1 MKTNQ
6 TLPLG
11 MMRGRV
17 STTVKSKSEFLRAV
31 IVVLLLSMTNVVLV
45 ASTSDYYLTVKVVS
59 EPTGAA
65 TVYVTKT
72 AGSAS
77 GDTELAQGAN
87 ASSGS
92 SYDWYLY
99 AKNKDAKKYK
109 FLGWSDADSEPAD
122 WSSVTTKTESGQRVN
137 IAAPKGTAAAN
148 IKTYKAYYAPIF
160 YFKANVSV
168 ADGCGAM
175 GTVWADFSNTG
186 AASYG
191 SQVLPTTN
199 IAGSKSSS
207 TSVNASLYLKAVK
220 NEGYDFLGWYVDGN
234 ATAISTNLEY
244 TLTYSSSAKDAAT
257 AASNPKSVVAK
268 FKPAGEKLATSIG
281 LVCNGMAYDGTEEIN
296 IDIDNT
302 FSIDM
307 ENAPSPTG
315 FTINQ
320 ISLVDVGETEP
331 VLTYNS
337 STNTLY
343 ANRAGKATFHILQE
357 PTNEVKGKDVT
368 FTINVKKRTPQ
379 WSYVLGDLS
388 EGRNYSNPVSITDGL
403 ADWTLTSL
411 KESIL
416 TSCSSSNASF
426 STGYLKNH
434 TTETIK
440 WIFSQ
445 SESYKYKAVN
455 ETISVVVEK
464 KNTHVPV
471 TLASSN
477 AEALFVSASNG
488 IVSGATYKLQPPKS
502 SFIGMLDSYG
512 TATTI
517 IAFEGVPD
525 KLSCTLTGGTTND
538 TSWKIEQSAN
548 GNNGWTSV
556 KDETSAP
563 PATWTLT
570 DLQLLPTTRYLR
582 FTYGGSATAGVIKNL
597 KITELHLSS
606 SPNVVICPI
615 GDATPQVINISC
627 ANVTAISHSFP
638 GTDGEKFNVV
648 LNNLNAAG
656 YDTYVQGTAE
666 ITTTATEYKKTQLTF
681 TITQVGG
688 ATENVVVD
696 VYAVKRPMELPLD
709 IATRPDDYYCFYHNN
724 TLTTFVKA
732 NQKIEFDGVSSA
744 TTSRSIEFYFNGPA
758 GDVSFTP
765 SVTRDKGAYW
775 NIYEK
780 ANAGDTY
787 TLAHKSYLVSGTISV
802 PLQPT
807 SNYVKIELAG
817 FEGVGTITNLKITK
831 GAYIRSNHNLI
842 SFALGGETT
851 KTCTLTTT
859 NVTNLSARMETSTNY
874 SVSLSGSTL
883 TVSRIGNTASALYD
897 MVVITGKSAVDGKT
911 ITKYIPVNT
920 VPSTITAV
928 NAASTGIK
936 TGTRNN
942 SASEWASTSYTIK
955 DVNVSGAFADGKAF
969 CDKIFIF
976 DKSYNETNPKESNI
990 AVSLNNISMTSCH
1003 VYTKSGDNYVYSKTI
1018 ENACA
1023 ATKDSEFNQTT
1034 SGTLKLY
1041 YTGFCPMLSTGYTV
1055 NDESAIY
1062 IEGNGGTSV
1071 DVYLDNCFITPRK
1084 KTVEGYGVEAIWNTE
1099 AYPEGSAA
1107 ALCFKNKNKST
1118 GNAFTGN
1125 VHIRNKNMLYGAF
1138 GLTYHVDIAG
1148 NEARCTH
1155 QSAPIMVLIDS
1166 DDSKAVLNI
1175 DDIWPV
1181 SDTDTERTNGELMLK
1196 KTADNSPSIDLGNAN
1211 TTLNFNGG
1219 RITLQNAYP
1228 GSNNYTTT
1236 LAISH
1241 RSYTKSILTLRGMGN
1256 DQVGGTVNFNDGTF
1270 SILAPSNFGS
1280 NATYDTYYRN
1290 ADGIIDGTALR
1301 CPQNTTI
1308 NGGTFNSNVVTCSD
1322 VQSQGGSPKNNKGDD
1337 VCMLDLRASGGVDD
1351 KGFAVFDFPYGQ
1363 VSKEDGKTTL
1373 AQYYANKSTDYGHAS
1388 LSPHEGYVHLFLPC
1402 DYTNRSAEMD
1412 YSVDIWKYALPS
1424 MQISG
1429 SNASLA
1435 ANVLGLSGNDLGG
1448 PTTIN
1453 TEENYTKNVLWGR
1466 LDEYMRMASQQY
1478 EIDDEIAGQQ
1488 VTGISVTIGE
1498 NDYSY
1503 VTNADEYA
1511 IREGQYLLIAVKADK
1526 YLSICPP
1533 FDVKNVYVVE
1543 SYPET
1548 LITQSLNNGLELS
1561 AALGYQAYANIDY
1574 CYQLAKAAV
1583 YSHQGFTQVNSSF
1596 KSWGYKK
1603 DKEQNN
1609 YTGTQGAYNWR
1620 SVKKITPNVDFNLH
1634 ENQEEWSIDEN
1645 DNYTCDW
1652 ATADGSDGVWMEK
1665 GRNYILQFPA
1675 KTENEYWDYWT
1686 GKMIILEGLGEE
1698 TIQGSNSHA
1707 AIKASAAP
1715 SGSGKAV
1722 MLGNTTLAEM
1732 SVQNE
1737 QLYYYDEE
1745 TGMFLHEPE
1754 ESVKIQPAQGF
1765 LYVNPSID
1773 PEAPVELFGIEAYTG
1788 KSWYNLTCG
1797 GNDISVER
1805 SVETKTYKGL
1815 ALNEDGTENNRYIY
1829 RNSVWVELTD
1839 IDNDHA
1845 WTGSNSNTYIYYADA
1860 WVIVT
1865 KQDGLYT
1872 DASNNKYYYD
1882 EDLKVWGRMSIN
1894 CNVYT
1899 YTTGE
1904 TTQTF
1909 LLINNNLVPVTKN
1922 TSDAAYRIDGSDPAA
1937 FYLDADG
1944 SCTWIAVNVNNDNA
1958 YYDASKNF
1966 YVYFGGAWVEVE
1978 RVLDNPNWNHTYID
1992 ASSNYFISNEGNWLK
2007 ITGPDAKHLWHGSD
2021 DKTYIYYG
2029 DPADWVP
2036 VTLHNG
2042 EIYTDGI
2049 NYYKYNTDNNKW
2061 EINVTDLVIDGE
2073 IYEVPGNQELNN
2085 LTIKAGGEV
2094 DIPGEI
2100 SLKVNNL
2107 IIEASPDNNQS
2118 GIVVGAENLTV
2129 KGKAYMD
2136 VTMNSTG
2143 EMDATKYYS
2152 FAVPFA
2158 VNRTEGVQR
2167 LNKSTGEWEKA
2178 IFGTHYLAYEYNE
2191 YERAAN
2197 GPSNAC
2203 WTKVSGSQYEPGKF
2217 YLCEFDNDNYNV
2229 YRFKANNNNQL
2240 NSVSPIT
2247 VNRSNTDEHN
2257 AGWNGVAGKGIR
2269 YSLLSG
2275 DGIIGTYMFALN
2287 SADNAFNIEIA
2298 KGTPLAVGHAVFIQA
2313 LTSGVL
2319 AISQTTPSAAPA
2331 RVRETENPIYRIR
2344 IRKQDKK
2351 KHDDQLFVSA
2361 SEDAQPVYV
2370 AGKDIEKMWM
2380 GTPAVARIWAEDY
2393 NGLRLAAND
2402 AVITDGQADIRLG
2415 MFAPHNGQYI
2425 LDLSDSQT
2433 ESVIYLT
2440 HNGVIVANLT
2450 DGEYQLSLEKGETTG
2465 YGLRLVAAKAP
2476 NVATDFDA
2484 AIVDNPKGI
2493 HKVMINDVIYIIK
2506 NQHVYST
2513 NGQLIK

>member
-1 MKTNQ
+1 MKKIMLQ
-6 TLPLG
+6 KRIFLKSRFLRLLLMLILPI
-11 MMRGRV
+11 MSMEYAQA
-17 STTVKSKSEFLRAV
+17 SKSDF
-31 IVVLLLSMTNVVLV
+31 
-45 ASTSDYYLTVKVVS
+45 YLTVKVVS

-77 GDTELAQGAN
+77 GNSELKQGAN
-87 ASSGS
+87 AYNAS

-99 AKNKDAKKYK
+99 AKNKNAQKYK

-122 WSSVTTKTESGQRVN
+122 WSSVTTKTESGQKVSLT
-137 IAAPKGTAAAN
+137 PPSGTAN
-148 IKTYKAYYAPIF
+148 IRTYKAYYAPIF

-168 ADGCGAM
+168 LPDGCDAM
-175 GTVWADFSNTG
+175 GAVWADFSDAG

-191 SQVLPTTN
+191 QSSQPTTAV
-199 IAGSKSSS
+199 AGSKSSS

-234 ATAISTNLEY
+234 ATAISTDLEY

-257 AASNPKSVVAK
+257 AALTPKNVVAK
-268 FKPAGEKLATSIG
+268 FKAAGEKLTTSIG
-281 LVCNGMAYDGTEEIN
+281 LVCNGTAYDGEEEIN
-296 IDIDNT
+296 IDVDNT

-337 STNTLY
+337 DANTLY
-343 ANRAGKATFHILQE
+343 ANRAGKATFHIIQE

-379 WSYVLGDLS
+379 WAYVLGNLS
-388 EGRNYSNPVSITDGL
+388 EGKNYSNPVSITDGL

-445 SESYKYKAVN
+445 PESYKYKAVN

-502 SFIGMLDSYG
+502 SLFGALDSYG

-525 KLSCTLTGGTTND
+525 KLSCTLTGGTTNE

-548 GNNGWTSV
+548 GNSGWTSV

-582 FTYGGSATAGVIKNL
+582 FTYKGSATAGVIKNL

-688 ATENVVVD
+688 TTENVIVD

-732 NQKIEFDGVSSA
+732 NKKIEFDGVSSA
-744 TTSRSIEFYFNGPA
+744 TTSRSVEFYFNGPA

-787 TLAHKSYLVSGTISV
+787 TLAHKSYLVSNTISV

-807 SNYVKIELAG
+807 SNYVKIEFAG

-842 SFALGGETT
+842 SFASEGAAST
-851 KTCTLTTT
+851 TCTLTTA
-859 NVTNLSARMETSTNY
+859 NVNNISVSMQTGTNY
-874 SVSLSGSTL
+874 NVSLSGNTL
-883 TVSRIGNTASALYD
+883 TINRTGLNASALYD
-897 MVVITGKSAVDGKT
+897 MVVLSGTSAIDGKT

-920 VPSTITAV
+920 VPSTISAA
-928 NAASTGIK
+928 NAKSTGIK

-942 SASEWASTSYTIK
+942 SVSEWASTSYTIK

-1062 IEGNGGTSV
+1062 IEGNGGTSA

-1099 AYPEGSAA
+1099 EYPEGSAA

-1125 VHIRNKNMLYGAF
+1125 VHIRNKNMLYGAY

-1155 QSAPIMVLIDS
+1155 QSAPIMVFIDS

-1175 DDIWPV
+1175 DDIWPA
-1181 SDTDTERTNGELMLK
+1181 SDTENERTNGELMLQK
-1196 KTADNSPSIDLGNAN
+1196 PSDNCPSIDLGNAN

-1228 GSNNYTTT
+1228 GSDNYTTT

-1241 RSYTKSILTLRGMGN
+1241 RSYTKAILTLRGMGN

-1290 ADGIIDGTALR
+1290 ADGKIDGTALR

-1308 NGGTFNSNVVTCSD
+1308 NGGTFNSNVVTCSE
-1322 VQSQGGSPKNNKGDD
+1322 VQSQGGSPKNNKGDY

-1363 VSKEDGKTTL
+1363 VSKSDGTTTL

-1402 DYTNRSAEMD
+1402 DYNTERSAEMD
-1412 YSVDIWKYALPS
+1412 YPTDIWKYALPS

-1548 LITQSLNNGLELS
+1548 LITQELNNGLELS

-1603 DKEQNN
+1603 DKEQNG
-1609 YTGTQGAYNWR
+1609 YTGTQSAYNWR
-1620 SVKKITPNVDFNLH
+1620 GVKKITPNVDFNLH

-1686 GKMIILEGLGEE
+1686 GKMIIFEGLGEE
-1698 TIQGSNSHA
+1698 TIQGSNAHA
-1707 AIKASAAP
+1707 TIKASATP
-1715 SGSGKAV
+1715 SAAGKAV

-1745 TGMFLHEPE
+1745 SGMFLSEPE
-1754 ESVKIQPAQGF
+1754 AEVKIQPAQGF
-1765 LYVNPSID
+1765 LYVNPKVD
-1773 PEAPVELFGIEAYTG
+1773 PEAPVEVFGIEAYTG
-1788 KSWYNLTCG
+1788 KCWYFLTYDE
-1797 GNDISVER
+1797 NEISVER
-1805 SVETKTYKGL
+1805 SAEKKTYKGL
-1815 ALNEDGTENNRYIY
+1815 DSNEDGTENNRYIY
-1829 RNSVWVELTD
+1829 RNDAWVEMTD
-1839 IDNDHA
+1839 EDNDHA
-1845 WTGSNSNTYIYYADA
+1845 WTGSNDNTYIYYADA
-1860 WVIVT
+1860 WVIVN
-1865 KQDGLYT
+1865 KVDGLYT
-1872 DASNNKYYYD
+1872 DGDENKYTYD
-1882 EDLKVWGRMSIN
+1882 DATSAWKRLSIE
-1894 CNVYT
+1894 CGIYS
-1899 YTTGE
+1899 YDD
-1904 TTQTF
+1904 QTF
-1909 LLINNNLVPVTKN
+1909 MLINNVLTPVTLN
-1922 TSDAAYRIDGSDPAA
+1922 ANDPAYRVDGSNPAQ
-1937 FYLDADG
+1937 FYLDPNG
-1944 SCTWIAVNVNNDNA
+1944 SCAWTAVNVNGDGA
-1958 YYDASKNF
+1958 YYYGESPYHF
-1966 YVYFGGAWVEVE
+1966 YVYLNDAWVAVD
-1978 RVLDNPNWNHTYID
+1978 RVLNNPNWNSTYID
-1992 ASSNYFISNEGNWLK
+1992 NSGNYYIRNNDNWLI
-2007 ITGPDAKHLWHGSD
+2007 ITGPDENHLYHGSD
-2021 DKTYIYYG
+2021 SKIYIYYG
-2029 DPADWVP
+2029 NPADWVA
-2036 VTLHNG
+2036 VTHH
-2042 EIYTDGI
+2042 EDAIYTDGE
-2049 NYYKYNTDNNKW
+2049 NYYQYNTTSSKW
-2061 EINVTDLVIDGE
+2061 EVVVVDIVVENENYPVVGHQSLHD
-2073 IYEVPGNQELNN
+2073 
-2085 LTIKAGGEV
+2085 LTIKDNGSV
-2094 DIPGEI
+2094 TI
-2100 SLKVNNL
+2100 SSGNSLTVQNL
-2107 IIEASPDNNQS
+2107 IIEATPDNNQS
-2118 GIVVGAENLTV
+2118 GIINGTGMANLTV
-2129 KGKAYMD
+2129 VGDAYLD
-2136 VTMNSTG
+2136 IIMNSTG

-2158 VNRTEGVQR
+2158 VNRADGVQR
-2167 LNKSTGEWEKA
+2167 LNKNTGLWETA
-2178 IFGTHYLAYEYNE
+2178 TFGANYLAYEYDE
-2191 YERAAN
+2191 AERAAH

-2203 WTKVSGSQYEPGKF
+2203 WKKVTGDQYVSGKF

-2229 YRFKANNNNQL
+2229 YRFKASDKSHL
-2240 NSVSPIT
+2240 NAIANISVSK
-2247 VNRSNTDEHN
+2247 SSDDALN
-2257 AGWNGVAGKGIR
+2257 AGWNGVSGMGIS
-2269 YSLLSG
+2269 YSKLSG
-2275 DGIIGTYMFALN
+2275 AYGYMFALN
-2287 SADNAFNIEIA
+2287 SVANAFDIQLANEA
-2298 KGTPLAVGHAVFIQA
+2298 SLAVGRAVFVQVTA
-2313 LTSGVL
+2313 AGELT
-2319 AISQTTPSAAPA
+2319 ISQPSSAPA
-2331 RVRETENPIYRIR
+2331 RAPQENQINCLRITENG
-2344 IRKQDKK
+2344 KQKY
-2351 KHDDQLFVSA
+2351 DDQLFFSA
-2361 SEDAQPVYV
+2361 SEEAQPVYV

-2380 GTPAVARIWAEDY
+2380 GTPSVARIWAVDY

-2402 AVITDGQADIRLG
+2402 AVLVDERADYQLG
-2415 MFAPHNGQYI
+2415 ISTPKNGEYV
-2425 LDLSDSQT
+2425 LSLREAYEDVT
-2433 ESVIYLT
+2433 VYLT
-2440 HNGVIVANLT
+2440 QNGTIIANLT
-2450 DGEYQLSLEKGETTG
+2450 LGEYPVSLEKGETAE
-2465 YGLRLVAAKAP
+2465 YGLRIIVRKSP

-2484 AIVDNPKGI
+2484 AIVDNPNGI
-2493 HKVMINDVIYIIK
+2493 HKVIINDMMYIIK
-2506 NQHVYST
+2506 NKHVYTT
-2513 NGQLIK
+2513 NGQIVK